1 MIFFKNGNSAKFSQM
16 KKVIVVLLVLLF
28 YSVSFSQEQNAFSK
42 LREQFSEAENFSVDF
57 NFVGKDVQ
65 GNALY
70 SKKFGEKIIFGS
82 YEILVKG
89 DTVFNY
95 NKKADRLVISPRDN
109 EYENFS
115 LKSILFDLPEDCK
128 IENADS
134 AISIIPDNPDE
145 KNFKRIEIL
154 LKKNGLP
161 GKIKIVDLSGNET
174 HVKLGKFKF
183 NSGLSEKDF
192 VIHKKKTTK
201 IIDFR

>member
-1 MIFFKNGNSAKFSQM
+1 MIFFKNGNSAKFSQTR
-16 KKVIVVLLVLLF
+16 KAIVVLFIFLF
-28 YSVSFSQEQNAFSK
+28 SSVSFSQEGNAFSK
-42 LREQFSEAENFSVDF
+42 LRKRFSKAENFSVYF
-57 NFVGKDVQ
+57 NFVGKNIH

-70 SKKFGEKIIFGS
+70 SKKFGERIIFGS

-134 AISIIPDNPDE
+134 AIAIIPDNPDE
-145 KNFKRIEIL
+145 KNFKRIEIF

-174 HVKLGKFKF
+174 LVKLGKFKF

-192 VIHKKKTTK
+192 AIHKKKTTK

>member
-1 MIFFKNGNSAKFSQM
+1 MIFLKNGNSAKFSQM
-16 KKVIVVLLVLLF
+16 KKAIVVLLVLLF

-42 LREQFSEAENFSVDF
+42 LRERFSKAENFSVDF
-57 NFVGKDVQ
+57 NFVGKNIQ

-134 AISIIPDNPDE
+134 AIAIIPDNPDE
-145 KNFKRIEIL
+145 KNFKRIEIF

-174 HVKLGKFKF
+174 FVKLGKFKF
-183 NSGLSEKDF
+183 NSDLSEKDF